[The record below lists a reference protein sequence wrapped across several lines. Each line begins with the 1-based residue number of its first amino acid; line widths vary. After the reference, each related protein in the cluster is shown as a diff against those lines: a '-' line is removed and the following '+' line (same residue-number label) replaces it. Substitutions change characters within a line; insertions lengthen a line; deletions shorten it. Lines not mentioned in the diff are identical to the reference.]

1 MSDLTIGNIHI
12 QAKGGCASINYC
24 KNDVTI
30 INSNKNVADDFD
42 NMISPLK
49 IIVSDNFQFM
59 SV

>member
-12 QAKGGCASINYC
+12 QTKGGCVSINYC

-49 IIVSDNFQFM
+49 ITVSDNFLFM